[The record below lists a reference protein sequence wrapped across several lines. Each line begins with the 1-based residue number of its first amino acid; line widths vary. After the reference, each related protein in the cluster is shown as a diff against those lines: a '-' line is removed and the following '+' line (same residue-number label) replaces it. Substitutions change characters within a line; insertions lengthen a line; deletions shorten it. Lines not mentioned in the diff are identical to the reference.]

1 MKIPSLINM
10 RLILHHWDTDGI
22 CSAALLY
29 NEESKNM
36 TPIIGNYFLTDDEIE
51 RISQFDEIY
60 IADLALHEDSLKK
73 LVEVARVKVFDH
85 HLTKKIDGV
94 EYINPIM
101 NGKEEEEYPSASW
114 IVGEFLEKENILS
127 FLGAVGDWEERIK
140 QTKFYSKLQKFMK
153 KEGISFKEML
163 EMVSLLDSNY
173 KMGNKK
179 EVEKA
184 VSMLWKADDIANF
197 ILNNRKWRENK
208 RKIEEEII
216 KAIDEEEIIIRG
228 IRIKEIDCP
237 YNIIS
242 TVARRLW
249 NGKEYVIV
257 VNKGYFEKECQVYVR
272 GENVAHLIKMAHQ
285 LGYIAGGKK
294 NVMGAIVP
302 KQECN
307 EFIEKILEV
316 IK

>member
-114 IVGEFLEKENILS
+114 IVGEFLEKENKFDEFINDLENRYVINFKNEIFP
-127 FLGAVGDWEERIK
+127 FLDGSSLFVV
-140 QTKFYSKLQKFMK
+140 FK
-153 KEGISFKEML
+153 KEQ
-163 EMVSLLDSNY
+163 N
-173 KMGNKK
+173 
-179 EVEKA
+179 
-184 VSMLWKADDIANF
+184 
-197 ILNNRKWRENK
+197 
-208 RKIEEEII
+208 
-216 KAIDEEEIIIRG
+216 
-228 IRIKEIDCP
+228 
-237 YNIIS
+237 
-242 TVARRLW
+242 
-249 NGKEYVIV
+249 
-257 VNKGYFEKECQVYVR
+257 
-272 GENVAHLIKMAHQ
+272 
-285 LGYIAGGKK
+285 K
-294 NVMGAIVP
+294 NVFSQIFDCFFLLRYGLI
-302 KQECN
+302 
-307 EFIEKILEV
+307 
-316 IK
+316 